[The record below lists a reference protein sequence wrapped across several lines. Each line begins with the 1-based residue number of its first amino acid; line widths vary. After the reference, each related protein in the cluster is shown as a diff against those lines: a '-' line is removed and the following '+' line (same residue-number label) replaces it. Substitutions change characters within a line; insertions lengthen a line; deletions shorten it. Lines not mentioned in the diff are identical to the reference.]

1 MTTDEHPLDALGALA
16 VDAVDDVERR
26 RLLRHVDDCPSC
38 GAELDNLREAAAMMS
53 TDVEQVPERLRS
65 AVLAATHSPK
75 PRHDRRAKR
84 LMVAAA
90 VGLVVV
96 GGGIGAAVWS
106 SNRAGDAPPIV
117 LHDDT
122 MRQVLAAP
130 DMEKSTGTVGDGTI
144 AAMYAPSM
152 RATVVTVADLPAT
165 EPEMGYQVWITV
177 GGRKKSAGVVRSG
190 AGDTSVVMADMDR
203 PGDIG
208 LSVEPM
214 AGSHQPSSPMVV
226 TIPMR

>member
-1 MTTDEHPLDALGALA
+1 MTTDEHPVDALGALA
-16 VDAVDDVERR
+16 VDAVDEVERR
-26 RLLRHVDDCPSC
+26 RLLRHVDTCQGCRIEYD
-38 GAELDNLREAAAMMS
+38 GLREAAAMLS
-53 TDVEQVPERLRS
+53 TDVDPVSDDLRS
-65 AVLAATHSPK
+65 AVLAATREPK
-75 PRHDRRAKR
+75 PTRDRRAAR

-96 GGGIGAAVWS
+96 AGGVGAAVWS
-106 SNRAGDAPPIV
+106 SNRADDGPAVV

-122 MRQVLAAP
+122 VQQVLAAP
-130 DMEKSTGTVGDGTI
+130 DMEKATGELGGGSV

-165 EPEMGYQVWITV
+165 EPAMGYQVWITV
-177 GGRKKSAGVVRSG
+177 GGRMKSAGVVRSG
-190 AGDTSVVMADMDR
+190 AGDTSVLMADMDR
-203 PGDIG
+203 PADVG

>member
-16 VDAVDDVERR
+16 LAAVDDVERR
-26 RLLRHVDDCPSC
+26 RLLRHLDECPSC
-38 GAELDNLREAAAMMS
+38 RDEFDQLRQAAASLS
-53 TDVEQVPERLRS
+53 TDAEPVSDDLRS
-65 AVLAATHSPK
+65 AVLAATYTTRSK
-75 PRHDRRAKR
+75 RDRRAAR

-90 VGLVVV
+90 VGVLVVA
-96 GGGIGAAVWS
+96 GGVGAAVWS
-106 SNRAGDAPPIV
+106 ANRAGDPPAV
-117 LHDDT
+117 VHDDT
-122 MRQVLAAP
+122 MQQVLAAP
-130 DMEKSTGTVGDGTI
+130 DMEKATGELGGGSV

-165 EPEMGYQVWITV
+165 EPAMGYQVWITV
-177 GGRKKSAGVVRSG
+177 GGRMKSAGVVRSG
-190 AGDTSVVMADMDR
+190 AGDTSVLMADMDR

-214 AGSHQPSSPMVV
+214 AGSHQPSSPMLV

>member
-1 MTTDEHPLDALGALA
+1 MTTDEHPLDALSALA

-26 RLLRHVDDCPSC
+26 RLLRHLDDCRSC
-38 GAELDNLREAAAMMS
+38 RAELDGLREAASMLS
-53 TDVEQVPERLRS
+53 TDVEPVPERLRA
-65 AVLAATHSPK
+65 AVLAATHASTST
-75 PRHDRRAKR
+75 RDRRAAR

-96 GGGIGAAVWS
+96 AGGVGAAVWS
-106 SNRAGDAPPIV
+106 SNRGADSPAIV
-117 LHDDT
+117 HDDT
-122 MRQVLAAP
+122 IAQVVAAP
-130 DMEKSTGTVGDGTI
+130 DMEKSTGQVGGGTV

-165 EPEMGYQVWITV
+165 EPAMGYQVWITV
-177 GGRKKSAGVVRSG
+177 GGRRKSAGVVPSG

-214 AGSHQPSSPMVV
+214 AGSRQPSSPMVV

>member
-38 GAELDNLREAAAMMS
+38 GAELDNLRQAAAMLS
-53 TDVEQVPERLRS
+53 TDVEPVPDHLRS
-65 AVLAATHSPK
+65 AVLAATYD
-75 PRHDRRAKR
+75 PRSSRDRRAAR
-84 LMVAAA
+84 LIVAAA

-96 GGGIGAAVWS
+96 AGGVGAAVWS
-106 SNRAGDAPPIV
+106 SHRAADSPAV
-117 LHDDT
+117 VHDDT
-122 MRQVLAAP
+122 IAQVLAAP
-130 DMEKSTGTVGDGTI
+130 DMEKSTGEVGGGTI

-165 EPEMGYQVWITV
+165 EPAMGYQVWITV
-177 GGRKKSAGVVRSG
+177 GGRKKSAGVVHSG
-190 AGDTSVVMADMDR
+190 SGDTSVLMADMDR

-214 AGSHQPSSPMVV
+214 TGSHQPSSPMVV